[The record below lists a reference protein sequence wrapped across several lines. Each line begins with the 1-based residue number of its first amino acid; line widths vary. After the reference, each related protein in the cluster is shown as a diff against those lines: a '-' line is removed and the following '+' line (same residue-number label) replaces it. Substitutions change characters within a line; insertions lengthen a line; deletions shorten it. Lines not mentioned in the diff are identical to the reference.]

1 MERPEKK
8 RLSPEAI
15 LGIIAACCAAALL
28 VLVLIC
34 LPYFGEDEDPETIV
48 HHKPM
53 VETEPT
59 GATEPDPTMPT
70 VPPPEKN
77 PYGRMDF
84 QYEGRYLKA
93 LRCDSMPG
101 IDVSAYQGKIDWEK
115 VADSGIEFAI
125 IRLGYRGYGTGVLV
139 EDKYARA
146 NLEGATKAGLEV
158 GAYFFSQALN
168 EEEVHEEIDFMLEIL
183 GDTEIT
189 MPVVFDWE
197 YVNDEARTANMDDR
211 TLTDLNLIYCQR
223 MEQEGY
229 QPMIYFNSNQARK
242 LLFLYELEEYPF
254 WLAYYSDRMNY
265 PYRFEMWQYSCTGRV
280 PGIEGDVDLNILL
293 LDQKLRPQ

>member
-1 MERPEKK
+1 MEQPEKK
-8 RLSPEAI
+8 KLSPEAI
-15 LGIIAACCAAALL
+15 LGIIAACCAGLL
-28 VLVLIC
+28 LIMVLIC
-34 LPYFGEDEDPETIV
+34 LPYFGADEDPEPIV
-48 HHKPM
+48 HHRP

-59 GATEPDPTMPT
+59 EADPSMPT

-77 PYGRMDF
+77 PYGRLDF

-93 LRCDSMPG
+93 LRCDSMAG
-101 IDVSAYQGKIDWEK
+101 IDVSAYQGQIDWQRVK
-115 VADSGIEFAI
+115 DSGIEFAI

-139 EDKYARA
+139 EDKYAKA

-197 YVNDEARTANMDDR
+197 YVNDTARTANMDDR
-211 TLTDLNLIYCQR
+211 TLTDLNLIFCQR
-223 MEQEGY
+223 MEKEGY

-254 WLAYYSDRMNY
+254 WLAYYSDRMTY

>member
-1 MERPEKK
+1 MGKTHKK
-8 RLSPEAI
+8 LSPEAI
-15 LGIIAACCAAALL
+15 LGIIAACCAGALL
-28 VLVLIC
+28 LMVLIC
-34 LPYFGEDEDPETIV
+34 LPYFGQNEDPEPIV
-48 HHKPM
+48 HHKS

-59 GATEPDPTMPT
+59 EGDPSLPT
-70 VPPPEKN
+70 IPPPEKN

-84 QYEGRYLKA
+84 QYDGRYLKA
-93 LRCDSMPG
+93 LRCDSMAG
-101 IDVSAYQGKIDWEK
+101 IDVSAYQGKIDWQK
-115 VADSGIEFAI
+115 VADSGIQFAI

-146 NLEGATKAGLEV
+146 NLEGAAKAGLEV

-197 YVNDEARTANMDDR
+197 YVSAEARTANMDDR
-211 TLTDLNLIYCQR
+211 TLTDLNLIYCER
-223 MEQEGY
+223 MEKEGY
-229 QPMIYFNSNQARK
+229 QPMIYFNSTQART

>member
-1 MERPEKK
+1 MEPNEKK
-8 RLSPEAI
+8 KLSPEAI
-15 LGIIAACCAAALL
+15 LGIIAGSLAGLL
-28 VLVLIC
+28 LIMILFC
-34 LPYFGEDEDPETIV
+34 IPYFGKDEDPEAIR
-48 HHKPM
+48 HHNAW
-53 VETEPT
+53 ETELP
-59 GATEPDPTMPT
+59 EVDPTMPT
-70 VPPPEKN
+70 VPPPEAN
-77 PYGRMDF
+77 PHGRLDF
-84 QYEGRYLKA
+84 QYDGRYLKS
-93 LRCDSMPG
+93 LRCDSMAG
-101 IDVSAYQGKIDWEK
+101 IDVSAYQGEIDWER
-115 VADSGIEFAI
+115 VAKSGIEFAI

-146 NLEGATKAGLEV
+146 NLEGAAKAGLEV

-197 YVNDEARTANMDDR
+197 YISAEARTANMDDR
-211 TLTDLNLIYCQR
+211 TLTDLNLIYCER
-223 MEQEGY
+223 MVEEGY
-229 QPMIYFNSNQARK
+229 QPMIYFNATQART

-254 WLAYYSDRMNY
+254 WLAYYSDRMTY

-280 PGIEGDVDLNILL
+280 PGIKGDVDLNILL

>member
-1 MERPEKK
+1 MEKTHNRK
-8 RLSPEAI
+8 SPEAI
-15 LGIIAACCAAALL
+15 LGIIAACCAGALL
-28 VLVLIC
+28 LLILLC
-34 LPYFGEDEDPETIV
+34 IPYFGDEEDPQSVI
-48 HHKPM
+48 HRPA

-59 GATEPDPTMPT
+59 TADPSLPT
-70 VPPPEKN
+70 APPPEKN

-84 QYEGRYLKA
+84 QYEGRYLKS
-93 LRCDSMPG
+93 LRCDSMAG
-101 IDVSAYQGKIDWEK
+101 IDVSAYQGEIDWQRVK
-115 VADSGIEFAI
+115 DSGIQFAI

-139 EDKYARA
+139 EDKYAKA

-168 EEEVHEEIDFMLEIL
+168 EAEVHEEIDFMLEIL

-197 YVNDEARTANMDDR
+197 YVSDEARTANMDDR
-211 TLTDLNLIYCQR
+211 TLTDLNLIYCER
-223 MEQEGY
+223 MEEEGY
-229 QPMIYFNSNQARK
+229 QPMIYFNSTQART
-242 LLFLYELEEYPF
+242 LLFLHELEEYPF

-280 PGIEGDVDLNILL
+280 PGIKGDVDLNILL